1 MLIEN
6 TGTLRPWSSSL
17 FLVNLQVK
25 FMNFVNFFRVAFSGN
40 TFERVVLSFI
50 EFNGEFGWCTFECIL
65 NVFCL
70 YCSHVCVLK
79 APFRCFIV
87 DTESLDIFLNSF
99 CWYIQ
104 INPVQIPQ
112 RSYFYSIMTCRKL
125 TVGTLN
131 LFKVRNKNIGTTSMN
146 VERIE

>member
-1 MLIEN
+1 MRIEN

-50 EFNGEFGWCTFECIL
+50 EFSGEFGWCTFECIL

-70 YCSHVCVLK
+70 YYSHVCVLK

-99 CWYIQ
+99 C
-104 INPVQIPQ
+104 
-112 RSYFYSIMTCRKL
+112 
-125 TVGTLN
+125 
-131 LFKVRNKNIGTTSMN
+131 
-146 VERIE
+146 